1 VRALARRL
9 TREGYTHTVE
19 IRQHRLTADEPPE
32 MDGDDLGPT
41 PQELLAASLASC
53 MAITLDMYARRKGWD
68 VGLAEVECSYEQPS
82 DRGTPTRFE
91 LVLRVPAALDADQ
104 RRRLAAIAARCP
116 VHRTLAGEVE
126 FYDRVEV
133 I

>member
-1 VRALARRL
+1 MRALARRL

-19 IRQHRLTADEPPE
+19 IRQHRLTADEPLD
-32 MDGDDLGPT
+32 MDGDDKGPT

-53 MAITLDMYARRKGWD
+53 MAITLDMYARRRGWD

-82 DRGTPTRFE
+82 DRAAPTRFE
-91 LVLRVPAALDADQ
+91 CVLRLPSALDDDQ
-104 RRRLAAIAARCP
+104 RQRLRLIAAKCP
-116 VHRTLAGEVE
+116 VHRTLAAEVE
-126 FYDRVEV
+126 FYERVEV

>member
-1 VRALARRL
+1 MRALARRV
-9 TREGYTHTVE
+9 TPEGYTHTVE
-19 IRQHRLTADEPPE
+19 IRQHRLTADEPLD
-32 MDGDDLGPT
+32 MDGDDKGPT

-82 DRGTPTRFE
+82 DRAVPTRFE
-91 LVLRVPAALDADQ
+91 CVLRLPSALDDDQ
-104 RRRLAAIAARCP
+104 RQRLRLIAAKCP
-116 VHRTLAGEVE
+116 VHRTLAAEVE
-126 FYDRVEV
+126 FYERVEV